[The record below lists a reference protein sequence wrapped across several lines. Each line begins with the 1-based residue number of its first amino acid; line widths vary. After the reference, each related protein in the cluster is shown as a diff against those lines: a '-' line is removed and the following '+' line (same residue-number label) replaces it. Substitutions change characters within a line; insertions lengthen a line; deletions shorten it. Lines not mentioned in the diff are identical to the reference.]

1 MEKYASIFLEAITS
15 FTYYKPNFSNKHL
28 GAKFRLI
35 RRGAYSE
42 EGHLMEGAGLVEKVL
57 ACTDP
62 AVFEA

>member
-1 MEKYASIFLEAITS
+1 MPAFSWRPSLVLLIINQIL
-15 FTYYKPNFSNKHL
+15 SNKHL

-42 EGHLMEGAGLVEKVL
+42 EGQLMEGGGGLVEKVL

>member
-1 MEKYASIFLEAITS
+1 MPAFSWRPSPVSLIINQIL
-15 FTYYKPNFSNKHL
+15 SNKHL

-62 AVFEA
+62 AIFKA

>member
-1 MEKYASIFLEAITS
+1 MPAFSWRPSLVSLIINHIL
-15 FTYYKPNFSNKHL
+15 SNKHP
-28 GAKFRLI
+28 GTKFRLI

-42 EGHLMEGAGLVEKVL
+42 EGHLMEGGGGLEKVL

>member
-1 MEKYASIFLEAITS
+1 MPAFSWRPSLVSHII
-15 FTYYKPNFSNKHL
+15 NQIFSNKHL

-42 EGHLMEGAGLVEKVL
+42 EGHLMEGGGGLVEKVL

>member
-1 MEKYASIFLEAITS
+1 MPAFSWRPSLVLLIINQIL
-15 FTYYKPNFSNKHL
+15 SNKHL

-42 EGHLMEGAGLVEKVL
+42 EGQLMEGGGLVEKVV

>member
-1 MEKYASIFLEAITS
+1 MPAFSWRPSPVSLIINQIL
-15 FTYYKPNFSNKHL
+15 SNKHL

-42 EGHLMEGAGLVEKVL
+42 EGHLMEGGRLVEKEL

>member
-1 MEKYASIFLEAITS
+1 MPAFSWRPSLVSHII
-15 FTYYKPNFSNKHL
+15 NQIVSNKHL

>member
-1 MEKYASIFLEAITS
+1 MPAFSWRPSLVSLIINQIL
-15 FTYYKPNFSNKHL
+15 SNKHL
-28 GAKFRLI
+28 GAKFQLI

-42 EGHLMEGAGLVEKVL
+42 EGHLMEGGLVEKVL

>member
-1 MEKYASIFLEAITS
+1 MPAFSWRPSLVSLIINQIL
-15 FTYYKPNFSNKHL
+15 SNKHL

-35 RRGAYSE
+35 RRGSE

>member
-1 MEKYASIFLEAITS
+1 MPAFSWRPSLVSLIINQIL
-15 FTYYKPNFSNKHL
+15 SNKHL

-35 RRGAYSE
+35 RRGAYS